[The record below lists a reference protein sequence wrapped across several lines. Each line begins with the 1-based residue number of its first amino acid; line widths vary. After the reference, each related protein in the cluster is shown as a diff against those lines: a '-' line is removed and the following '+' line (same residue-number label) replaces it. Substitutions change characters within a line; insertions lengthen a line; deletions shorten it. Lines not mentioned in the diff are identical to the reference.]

1 MTELPQFLHGGW
13 KVLLAVK
20 QYYQP
25 LYTVRNRGGGV
36 ILSKK
41 TSQLKWRGP
50 KKKTRVFMRNSKIHY
65 CGPTSAARE
74 LKQEVNVRTTAFFAF
89 VRFFKVS

>member
-1 MTELPQFLHGGW
+1 VTELPQFLHGGW

-50 KKKTRVFMRNSKIHY
+50 KKTKKGFYDKFKNSLLWTNQ
-65 CGPTSAARE
+65 CS
-74 LKQEVNVRTTAFFAF
+74 
-89 VRFFKVS
+89 